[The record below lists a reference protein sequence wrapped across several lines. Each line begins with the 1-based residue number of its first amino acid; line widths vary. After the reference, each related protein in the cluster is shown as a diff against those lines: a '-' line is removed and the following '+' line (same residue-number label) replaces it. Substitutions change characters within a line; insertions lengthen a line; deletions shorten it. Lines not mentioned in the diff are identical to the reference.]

1 MYIKIY
7 TRSQLVLLRQL
18 NTMLGKYQI
27 PGEILEEADKLLD
40 RKKLG
45 RSGFIAVMIEPL
57 TDSVEEVKMLLNCY
71 PKRIEVSE
79 HIRGIPIKQEGLW
92 LTKRKEWYRDCWKV
106 AGEQSN
112 IYTIYPIKLRKYYDE

>member
-40 RKKLG
+40 RKNW
-45 RSGFIAVMIEPL
+45 
-57 TDSVEEVKMLLNCY
+57 EEVDLL
-71 PKRIEVSE
+71 
-79 HIRGIPIKQEGLW
+79 Q
-92 LTKRKEWYRDCWKV
+92 
-106 AGEQSN
+106 
-112 IYTIYPIKLRKYYDE
+112 

>member
-18 NTMLGKYQI
+18 NILLGKYQI

-79 HIRGIPIKQEGLW
+79 HIRGDS
-92 LTKRKEWYRDCWKV
+92 Y
-106 AGEQSN
+106 
-112 IYTIYPIKLRKYYDE
+112 